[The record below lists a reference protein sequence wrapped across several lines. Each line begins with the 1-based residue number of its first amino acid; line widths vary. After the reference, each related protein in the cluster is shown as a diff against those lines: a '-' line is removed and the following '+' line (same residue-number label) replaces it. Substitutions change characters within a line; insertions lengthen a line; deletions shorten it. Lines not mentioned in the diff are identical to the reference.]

1 MNLKSRRRLIVGGG
15 LILIIVAVVLALS
28 LGGGGAK
35 VMDVNQA
42 LTGAAAGQKIQVT
55 GQVVKDSYQINGDN
69 LTFRIQEEPSGAD
82 AATAAEPGL
91 LVSYNGGVSN
101 TFGNGVE
108 AICTGKLDDQ
118 GTLICSN
125 LVTKCPSKY
134 TSGVSAL
141 TISQLLSYDKKSIVD
156 QPVQVTGTLKSGSLQ
171 PVTQTVRFV
180 LTDSQGRQLEV
191 VYTGAIPDGVGDDS
205 QLVLTGSL
213 GADGR
218 FNATQVV
225 LS

>member
-1 MNLKSRRRLIVGGG
+1 
-15 LILIIVAVVLALS
+15 
-28 LGGGGAK
+28 
-35 VMDVNQA
+35 
-42 LTGAAAGQKIQVT
+42 
-55 GQVVKDSYQINGDN
+55 VVKDSYRINGDN
-69 LTFRIQEEPSGAD
+69 LTFRIQEVPSGAD
-82 AATAAEPGL
+82 AATAAESGL
-91 LVSYNGGVSN
+91 LVSYDGGVSN

-108 AICTGKLDDQ
+108 AICTGKLDDK
-118 GTLICSN
+118 GTLICSD

-141 TISQLLSYDKKSIVD
+141 TISQLLAYDKKSIVD
-156 QPVQVTGTLKSGSLQ
+156 QPVQVTGTLESGSLQ
-171 PVTQTVRFV
+171 PVTQAVRFV

-213 GADGR
+213 AADGR
-218 FNATQVV
+218 FDATQVA